1 MNSREVDANA
11 EMEKELTK
19 KVLSVLRFFN
29 KALSRDEA
37 IKLVK
42 YTPFE
47 RVYDKFHPAKCIAIC
62 NGYTY
67 CATTFSLERWP
78 SNGDNIVVETF

>member
-1 MNSREVDANA
+1 MNSREFDANA

-29 KALSRDEA
+29 KSLSREEA
-37 IKLVK
+37 KRLVR
-42 YTPFE
+42 YTPFQ
-47 RVYDKFHPAKCIAIC
+47 RVYDKFHPAKAVAIA
-62 NGYTY
+62 NGYIY

-78 SNGDNIVVETF
+78 TNGDNIVVETF